1 MTVINLDQMK
11 LFCDITK
18 AVSKQQRNIPA
29 DNRSNAIIK
38 AANIIVMAY
47 SMTNEEFIRE
57 FGEKGDGLLGDM
69 K

>member
-1 MTVINLDQMK
+1 MEVINLDQMQ
-11 LFCDITK
+11 LFCDISK
-18 AVSKQQRNIPA
+18 AISKQQKKIPA